1 MLAVVWAQSVSDRKP
16 TRGSDRTFNGR
27 ATRYLY
33 NRESQAFAIGGER
46 ARGFRVRV
54 SGATPPDPW
63 IARHRGSGVR
73 PTCAPGDYVV
83 VVVLVLVVVG
93 AEVVGGAFV
102 VVVELELVVGAELCV
117 TVWVWLV

>member
-1 MLAVVWAQSVSDRKP
+1 
-16 TRGSDRTFNGR
+16 
-27 ATRYLY
+27 
-33 NRESQAFAIGGER
+33 
-46 ARGFRVRV
+46 
-54 SGATPPDPW
+54 
-63 IARHRGSGVR
+63 
-73 PTCAPGDYVV
+73 